1 MASPDI
7 LIVIY
12 SHTVYSQYHIA
23 ISIAFQWSSLGTWE
37 PRNMGTW
44 EHGNMGIWEHGN
56 TYKGTREQGNKGTRE
71 QGNKGTREQGNGI
84 CEVVDTRTRKEEV
97 GG

>member
-1 MASPDI
+1 
-7 LIVIY
+7 
-12 SHTVYSQYHIA
+12 
-23 ISIAFQWSSLGTWE
+23 
-37 PRNMGTW
+37 MGTW
-44 EHGNMGIWEHGN
+44 EYVQGN
-56 TYKGTREQGNKGTRE
+56 KGTREQGNKGTRE